1 MHLGYEEWD
10 YNREII
16 FFLPYF
22 ILPRVFILDN
32 GIESYFAS

>member
-10 YNREII
+10 YNRETYFF
-16 FFLPYF
+16 FFLF
-22 ILPRVFILDN
+22 IPPRVFILDN